1 MPHIKFSRPEII
13 ILTSTQAQAESIRK
27 KILDLETSQ
36 NNRLGTS
43 PSALIHSIDADQSA
57 RGSQPSERL
66 DDELEASLRELIKLD
81 NEVIGHLKSE
91 DGGNDISTQMGIL
104 SALRSSD
111 DTPTSASR
119 ATSVGKSRD
128 RQGKRKVTDSLDDRE
143 STAAD
148 SPGPSP
154 KVVISQKDK
163 LIAKSTSSRA
173 GSVPVREGSVKA
185 EDDDN
190 GKGKK
195 GRSSISRSLS
205 NSAMN
210 KSVL

>member
-1 MPHIKFSRPEII
+1 M
-13 ILTSTQAQAESIRK
+13 
-27 KILDLETSQ
+27 
-36 NNRLGTS
+36 
-43 PSALIHSIDADQSA
+43 
-57 RGSQPSERL
+57 
-66 DDELEASLRELIKLD
+66 D
-81 NEVIGHLKSE
+81 NEIVGLLKSE

-128 RQGKRKVTDSLDDRE
+128 RQGKRKLTDNFDDRD
-143 STAAD
+143 SMAAD

-163 LIAKSTSSRA
+163 LIAKSAGSRA

-195 GRSSISRSLS
+195 GRSSVPRSFS
-205 NSAMN
+205 SSIKKGSAR
-210 KSVL
+210 